1 MHFKFHNTESGII
14 SELIENSYMLEET
27 SDILDVIANASSRTV
42 LVHKS
47 SVNPDFFKLSSR
59 FAGEV
64 LQKVSNYNFRLGI
77 IGDLS
82 EYSSESRSLRDFIY
96 ESNRTG
102 QVIFTKN
109 VDEALKIFG

>member
-1 MHFKFHNTESGII
+1 MNFKFHETKSGKI
-14 SELIENSYMLEET
+14 SELIENSYKLEDT

-42 LVHKS
+42 LLHKS
-47 SVNPDFFKLSSR
+47 SVNPEFFNLSSR

-77 IGDLS
+77 IGDLN
-82 EYSSESRSLRDFIY
+82 EYSASSKSLRDFIY

-102 QVIFTKN
+102 QVIFTEN
-109 VDEALKIFG
+109 IEEALKVFG